1 MAETIRF
8 RLAQSSQHNIPMTVS
23 VGIAFSDLNQDTI
36 SHLLIQAD
44 HALYRAKSAGKN
56 RIELS

>member
-1 MAETIRF
+1 
-8 RLAQSSQHNIPMTVS
+8 MTVS
-23 VGIAFSDLNQDTI
+23 AGLAFSEPDQDSI